1 MSLCLPDG
9 VRHESSLPSR
19 VSESLPSSLSPAA
32 MLAALL
38 LLLGLTRAAAGQQCD
53 QPLINNVA
61 DFIMQQ
67 LLTKYPDTVSL
78 ANVSSSFLYNTGSLE
93 ATFGTLGSVSS
104 IRRRG
109 DLALTVRNNSVQIV
123 LPVTFQ
129 YLTVTYEKYRLRVA
143 GLGTSGSLQTTV
155 MDNLIQIDA
164 TMGDKSLCFVTI
176 NSIRFL
182 QLGDFEVRLRSSCK
196 MCSSVTS
203 SVTSSALNYFKTKIR
218 SLVEA
223 KVNETL
229 YRIIKPD
236 NPVICKNLHLYYTDD

>member
-1 MSLCLPDG
+1 
-9 VRHESSLPSR
+9 
-19 VSESLPSSLSPAA
+19 

-38 LLLGLTRAAAGQQCD
+38 VLLALTHPTVGQQCD

-61 DFIMQQ
+61 DFIMEQ
-67 LLTKYPDTVSL
+67 LLSKYPDTVSL
-78 ANVSSSFLYNTGSLE
+78 ANVSSSFLYNS
-93 ATFGTLGSVSS
+93 GTLDATYGTLASVSS

-109 DLALTVRNNSVQIV
+109 DLLLTVHNNSVNIV
-123 LPVTFQ
+123 LPITFQ
-129 YLTVTYEKYRLRVA
+129 YLTVTFETYKLSIA
-143 GLGTSGSLQTTV
+143 GLSTSGSLQTSV

-196 MCSSVTS
+196 VCSSLTS
-203 SVTSSALNYFKTKIR
+203 SVTSSALNYFKTRIR

-223 KVNETL
+223 KINETL

-236 NPVICKNLHLYYTDD
+236 NPVICKKLHLYYTDDQVQTNN